1 MDRPRAH
8 HNGKSDFNQARGSG
22 LYPDLFCKGSGP
34 FASVR
39 AALQIAGRASP
50 IIESASVLEEVL
62 DIALNLMDSEERQLL
77 ELFYFDRLSQKEIAE
92 RLDTTPKAIS

>member
-50 IIESASVLEEVL
+50 IIESASRASVHGAAESDVAEGWLRV
-62 DIALNLMDSEERQLL
+62 ALVITAAVVAAEFVAGSMARS
-77 ELFYFDRLSQKEIAE
+77 LSLI
-92 RLDTTPKAIS
+92 